1 MYDYW
6 MFGGLVIT
14 GDGKTDRIW
23 HTEVGAPPRKKFDF
37 MHVKVFKKYILL
49 TSYNIICLEKWFLDD
64 KTVVLKNLKILSS
77 RKC

>member
-37 MHVKVFKKYILL
+37 MHVKVLKKYYII
-49 TSYNIICLEKWFLDD
+49 NIIQYHML
-64 KTVVLKNLKILSS
+64 
-77 RKC
+77 RKMVSGW